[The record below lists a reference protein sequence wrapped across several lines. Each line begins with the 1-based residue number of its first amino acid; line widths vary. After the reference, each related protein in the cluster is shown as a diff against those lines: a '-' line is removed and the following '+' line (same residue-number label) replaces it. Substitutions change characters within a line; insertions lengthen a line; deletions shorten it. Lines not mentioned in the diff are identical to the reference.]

1 MNRGDVPLGT
11 SRWAGT
17 TLETMAIHDEP
28 RRLAGE
34 GAISTVLPPVL
45 PTSVD
50 FTDPV
55 EAELALRIATA
66 WRELR
71 RGAATQRLREYFL
84 DGETLD
90 QGQLDTLDVLVTR
103 SAWKM
108 SEIAEALR
116 VDPSTATRAV
126 QRLVDIGLAQ
136 RAPSN
141 RDARVV
147 MVAAS
152 EEGLRRQRSIL
163 SRRVIAMSRILGG
176 YEPGERAVLAT
187 VLEGFIGRIDELV
200 ADLAAAETDPDPS

>member
-1 MNRGDVPLGT
+1 
-11 SRWAGT
+11 
-17 TLETMAIHDEP
+17 MAIHDQP
-28 RRLAGE
+28 SRLAGE
-34 GAISTVLPPVL
+34 GTLSTVLPPVL
-45 PTSVD
+45 PSGVD
-50 FTDPV
+50 FNDPA
-55 EAELALRIATA
+55 EAELALRIASA

-103 SAWKM
+103 PAWKM

-136 RAPSN
+136 RAPS
-141 RDARVV
+141 RHDARVV
-147 MVAAS
+147 MVTAS
-152 EEGLRRQRSIL
+152 DEGMQRQRSIL

-187 VLEGFIGRIDELV
+187 VLEGFICRIDELV
-200 ADLAAAETDPDPS
+200 ADLATTDNVSETITDTVTDTGDVTINDPS

>member
-1 MNRGDVPLGT
+1 
-11 SRWAGT
+11 
-17 TLETMAIHDEP
+17 MAIHDEP
-28 RRLAGE
+28 RRLVGE
-34 GAISTVLPPVL
+34 GALSTVLPPVL
-45 PTSVD
+45 PTGVD
-50 FTDPV
+50 FSDPV
-55 EAELALRIATA
+55 EAELALRIASA

-103 SAWKM
+103 PAWKM

-136 RAPSN
+136 RAPS
-141 RDARVV
+141 RHDARVV
-147 MVAAS
+147 LVTAS
-152 EEGLRRQRSIL
+152 DEGLQRQRSIL

-176 YEPGERAVLAT
+176 YEPGERAMLAS
-187 VLEGFIGRIDELV
+187 VLEGFVCRIDELV
-200 ADLAAAETDPDPS
+200 ADLAAAAADAEAAAETQPS